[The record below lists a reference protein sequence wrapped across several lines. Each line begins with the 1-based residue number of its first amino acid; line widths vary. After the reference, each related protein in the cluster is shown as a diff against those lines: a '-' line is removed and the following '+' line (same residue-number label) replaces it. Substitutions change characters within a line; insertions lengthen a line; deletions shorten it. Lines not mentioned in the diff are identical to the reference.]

1 MFEENYSQDII
12 TILIFGSFIIF
23 FLLKKFEKKSI
34 IHGVLTKT
42 DIVKLSI
49 FDFYYFLLL
58 IVNISI
64 FISFFKKEVFRLNE
78 TVLFAL
84 CLLVFFLGQS
94 LAQLTIAWVF
104 NFVKLIINYLKQKM
118 ILANGFL
125 IFIFLINTSITY
137 TQNYFDIFLNI
148 GLIFITSYIIFSF
161 LKVLSKHKK
170 IISENLFYFILYLCT
185 LEIIPLFAF
194 YKLIMGEIQS

>member
-1 MFEENYSQDII
+1 
-12 TILIFGSFIIF
+12 
-23 FLLKKFEKKSI
+23 
-34 IHGVLTKT
+34 
-42 DIVKLSI
+42 
-49 FDFYYFLLL
+49 
-58 IVNISI
+58 
-64 FISFFKKEVFRLNE
+64 
-78 TVLFAL
+78 
-84 CLLVFFLGQS
+84 
-94 LAQLTIAWVF
+94 
-104 NFVKLIINYLKQKM
+104 M

-137 TQNYFDIFLNI
+137 TQNYLDVFFYI

-194 YKLIMGEIQS
+194 YKLMMGEIQS